1 MCVWRGGS
9 GLVPFWHGGQLW
21 HSEEIRPLTGV
32 YMVHIVSSIGLTLSV
47 SPDLLWV
54 HVSLVH

>member
-1 MCVWRGGS
+1 MMGDRGRGGAGVEEKGDRGGCQEPKIDVCVEGGGS

-32 YMVHIVSSIGLTLSV
+32 
-47 SPDLLWV
+47 
-54 HVSLVH
+54 